1 MDLLIIGV
9 VIVGVLSGNEVTEK
23 NLLSLM
29 TGDKKISTASEI
41 KSTPPLSKNDEIVL
55 SASNLKV
62 WDGEGVINLNLPKG
76 EILGITGLDG
86 QGQDNFVKALAG
98 IEKPIIGEV
107 MVKQSAEEQELT
119 KKEYKRIDSLID
131 AKKNGIAYVSGD
143 RKKEGIFPNMSIYE
157 NMVIPLYKGKQAKT
171 SGGFLGFIKWGD
183 LNGIFDWEVERLSIK
198 TGPKSNL
205 ITSLSGGNQ
214 QKVMIARAF
223 TTTPKILILNDPA
236 RGIDVGAKRDLN
248 KHLRNFVNDGGTVVF
263 LSSELEEFIGLC
275 HRVVV
280 FRDGKIFE
288 TFEKENIEPNIILEG
303 MFGHTKNSQ
312 MNISSATKKEK
323 IKSRKI

>member
-1 MDLLIIGV
+1 
-9 VIVGVLSGNEVTEK
+9 
-23 NLLSLM
+23 
-29 TGDKKISTASEI
+29 
-41 KSTPPLSKNDEIVL
+41 
-55 SASNLKV
+55 
-62 WDGEGVINLNLPKG
+62 
-76 EILGITGLDG
+76 
-86 QGQDNFVKALAG
+86 
-98 IEKPIIGEV
+98 
-107 MVKQSAEEQELT
+107 
-119 KKEYKRIDSLID
+119 
-131 AKKNGIAYVSGD
+131 
-143 RKKEGIFPNMSIYE
+143 MSIYE

-171 SGGFLGFIKWGD
+171 SGGFLGFIKWGE

-236 RGIDVGAKRDLN
+236 RGIDVGAKRDLY

-280 FRDGKIFE
+280 FRNGSVFE
-288 TFEKENIEPNIILEG
+288 TFEKEDIEPNTILEG
-303 MFGHTKNSQ
+303 NFWPHQ
-312 MNISSATKKEK
+312 EF
-323 IKSRKI
+323 KSKYCRQHWH